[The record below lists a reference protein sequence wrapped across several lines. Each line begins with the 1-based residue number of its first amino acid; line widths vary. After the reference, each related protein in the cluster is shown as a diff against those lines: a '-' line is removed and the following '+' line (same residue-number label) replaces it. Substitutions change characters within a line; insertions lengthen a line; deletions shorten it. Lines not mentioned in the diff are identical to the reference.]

1 MNREKKTPITFHVLY
16 DLSLVFILLHFTIHG
31 FFWGGAAISS
41 IIIDGYNIIGPV
53 HSNMEKAREDLI
65 DLMIQY
71 KLIKAHDITVVFD
84 GYKAGQGNES
94 RAVRGGVAIIYSKL
108 AEKADEVIKRI
119 ITKDRKEW
127 IVVSSDR
134 DIANHAWAV
143 NSIPV
148 PSDAFIRIVSRK
160 AAGKGIPARAG
171 YEADIHAETAEWKD
185 SGECDEDAC
194 AGKGNPY
201 KLSKREKSVRRA
213 LSKL

>member
-1 MNREKKTPITFHVLY
+1 LGE
-16 DLSLVFILLHFTIHG
+16 D
-31 FFWGGAAISS
+31 AISS
-41 IIIDGYNIIGPV
+41 IIIDGYNVIGAV
-53 HSNMEKAREDLI
+53 YCNLEKAREDLI

-71 KLIKAHDITVVFD
+71 ELIKEHDITIVFD
-84 GYKAGQGNES
+84 GYKAGKGLES
-94 RAVRGGVAIIYSKL
+94 KAVRGGIAVIYSKL
-108 AEKADEVIKRI
+108 DEKADEVIKRI
-119 ITKDRKEW
+119 ITEDRKEW

-148 PSDAFIRIVSRK
+148 PSDAFIGIVSRK
-160 AAGKGIPARAG
+160 AAGKGIPGMAG
-171 YEADIHAETAEWKD
+171 YEADIHGETAEWKD
-185 SGECDEDAC
+185 SGEHDEGAF

>member
-1 MNREKKTPITFHVLY
+1 
-16 DLSLVFILLHFTIHG
+16 
-31 FFWGGAAISS
+31 
-41 IIIDGYNIIGPV
+41 
-53 HSNMEKAREDLI
+53 MEKAREDLI

-71 KLIKAHDITVVFD
+71 KLIKAHDITIVFD
-84 GYKAGQGNES
+84 GYKGGQGNES
-94 RAVRGGVAIIYSKL
+94 KAVRGGVAVIYSKL

-127 IVVSSDR
+127 IVVTSDR

-148 PSDAFIRIVSRK
+148 PSDAFIRIVSRE
-160 AAGKGIPARAG
+160 AAARGNHPSVSPLSKGGSEGGSG
-171 YEADIHAETAEWKD
+171 YETYISGETAEWKD
-185 SGECDEDAC
+185 SGEYYNDVS

-201 KLSKREKSVRRA
+201 KPSKREKSVRRA

>member
-1 MNREKKTPITFHVLY
+1 
-16 DLSLVFILLHFTIHG
+16 
-31 FFWGGAAISS
+31 
-41 IIIDGYNIIGPV
+41 
-53 HSNMEKAREDLI
+53 
-65 DLMIQY
+65 MIQY
-71 KLIKAHDITVVFD
+71 KLITAHDITIVFD

-94 RAVRGGVAIIYSKL
+94 KAVRGGVAVIYSKL

-134 DIANHAWAV
+134 EIANHAWAV

-148 PSDAFIRIVSRK
+148 PSDAFIRIVSGK
-160 AAGKGIPARAG
+160 AAGRGLHPSVSPRSKVGIEGGSG
-171 YEADIHAETAEWKD
+171 YEAYIHGDTGEWKD
-185 SGECDEDAC
+185 SGEYDEDAC

>member
-1 MNREKKTPITFHVLY
+1 
-16 DLSLVFILLHFTIHG
+16 
-31 FFWGGAAISS
+31 
-41 IIIDGYNIIGPV
+41 
-53 HSNMEKAREDLI
+53 MEKAREQLI
-65 DLMIQY
+65 ELIIQY
-71 KLIKAHDITVVFD
+71 KVINAHDITIVFD
-84 GYKAGQGNES
+84 GYKAGQGNET
-94 RAVRGGVAIIYSKL
+94 RAVRGGVVVIYSKL

-148 PSDAFIRIVSRK
+148 PSDAFICMVSRK
-160 AAGKGIPARAG
+160 AAGMEGG
-171 YEADIHAETAEWKD
+171 GGFEADMHRETAEGKD
-185 SGECDEDAC
+185 SCRYDEDAC

-201 KLSKREKSVRRA
+201 KLSKKEKSVRRA

>member
-1 MNREKKTPITFHVLY
+1 
-16 DLSLVFILLHFTIHG
+16 
-31 FFWGGAAISS
+31 
-41 IIIDGYNIIGPV
+41 
-53 HSNMEKAREDLI
+53 MEKAREDLI
-65 DLMIQY
+65 DLMIRY

-84 GYKAGQGNES
+84 GYKAGPGSES
-94 RAVRGGVAIIYSKL
+94 RTVRGGVAVIYSRL
-108 AEKADEVIKRI
+108 AEKADDVIKRI

-148 PSDAFIRIVSRK
+148 PSDAFIKIVSGK
-160 AAGKGIPARAG
+160 AAGDGIPPGAG
-171 YEADIHAETAEWKD
+171 YEADIPGETAEWKD
-185 SGECDEDAC
+185 SGEHDEDAC

-201 KLSKREKSVRRA
+201 KLSKKEKSVRRA

>member
-1 MNREKKTPITFHVLY
+1 
-16 DLSLVFILLHFTIHG
+16 
-31 FFWGGAAISS
+31 
-41 IIIDGYNIIGPV
+41 
-53 HSNMEKAREDLI
+53 MEKARKQLV

-71 KLIKAHDITVVFD
+71 KVINAHDITIVFD
-84 GYKAGQGNES
+84 GYKAGQGNET
-94 RAVRGGVAIIYSKL
+94 RAVRGGVAVIYSKL

-119 ITKDRKEW
+119 ITKERKEW

-148 PSDAFIRIVSRK
+148 PSDAFIRIVSRN
-160 AAGKGIPARAG
+160 AAGMEGG
-171 YEADIHAETAEWKD
+171 CGFEADIHRETAEGKD
-185 SGECDEDAC
+185 SGQYDEDAC

-201 KLSKREKSVRRA
+201 KLSKREKAVRRA

>member
-1 MNREKKTPITFHVLY
+1 
-16 DLSLVFILLHFTIHG
+16 
-31 FFWGGAAISS
+31 
-41 IIIDGYNIIGPV
+41 
-53 HSNMEKAREDLI
+53 MEKAREDLI
-65 DLMIQY
+65 DLMIRY
-71 KLIKAHDITVVFD
+71 KRIKAHDITVVFD
-84 GYKAGQGNES
+84 GYKGGQGNES
-94 RAVRGGVAIIYSKL
+94 KTVHGGVAVIYSKL

-127 IVVSSDR
+127 IVISSDR

-160 AAGKGIPARAG
+160 AAVKGIPEGAG
-171 YEADIHAETAEWKD
+171 YGADIHGETDEWKD
-185 SGECDEDAC
+185 SGEYDEDAS

-201 KLSKREKSVRRA
+201 KLSKRDKSVRRA